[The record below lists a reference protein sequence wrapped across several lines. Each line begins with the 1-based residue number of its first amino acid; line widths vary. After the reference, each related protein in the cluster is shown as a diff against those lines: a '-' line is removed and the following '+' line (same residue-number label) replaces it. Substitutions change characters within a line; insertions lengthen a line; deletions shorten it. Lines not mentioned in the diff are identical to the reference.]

1 MLEKLIAQIMA
12 GYEISKAEAKMLID
26 YDLGT
31 LKQGA
36 ELIRRSY
43 CGSTFDLCSIINGK
57 SGRCSENC
65 NIVLNQFIIKLE
77 LIFIVC

>member
-57 SGRCSENC
+57 SGRCIV

-77 LIFIVC
+77 LIFIIC

>member
-43 CGSTFDLCSIINGK
+43 CGLSLIHI
-57 SGRCSENC
+57 SEPTRRS
-65 NIVLNQFIIKLE
+65 
-77 LIFIVC
+77 

>member
-43 CGSTFDLCSIINGK
+43 CGSTFDLLFNY
-57 SGRCSENC
+57 
-65 NIVLNQFIIKLE
+65 
-77 LIFIVC
+77 

>member
-26 YDLGT
+26 YYLGT

-36 ELIRRSY
+36 
-43 CGSTFDLCSIINGK
+43 
-57 SGRCSENC
+57 
-65 NIVLNQFIIKLE
+65 
-77 LIFIVC
+77 

>member
-31 LKQGA
+31 LK
-36 ELIRRSY
+36 RR
-43 CGSTFDLCSIINGK
+43 G
-57 SGRCSENC
+57 
-65 NIVLNQFIIKLE
+65 
-77 LIFIVC
+77 

>member
-57 SGRCSENC
+57 SVVRIV

>member
-26 YDLGT
+26 YDL
-31 LKQGA
+31 
-36 ELIRRSY
+36 
-43 CGSTFDLCSIINGK
+43 
-57 SGRCSENC
+57 
-65 NIVLNQFIIKLE
+65 E

>member
-36 ELIRRSY
+36 ELIR
-43 CGSTFDLCSIINGK
+43 
-57 SGRCSENC
+57 
-65 NIVLNQFIIKLE
+65 
-77 LIFIVC
+77 